1 MYVIQHTPL
10 GACIYLPHFL
20 LYELSFQLFIHV
32 EFTDVTLSVTRQR
45 FSPPLEDL
53 LLRMLIK
60 DPDERISIAE
70 MKVKKLEK
78 CIYSVVFG
86 ILYGICYIRCMLYS
100 ERNIAICIVYI
111 LCIYSGASL
120 VN

>member
-78 CIYSVVFG
+78 LTCGTTRHMYAM
-86 ILYGICYIRCMLYS
+86 LYGMWDMI
-100 ERNIAICIVYI
+100 
-111 LCIYSGASL
+111 
-120 VN
+120 